1 MRIRRILAAVIAT
14 AALAGLGLTGAATAT
29 AQGAP
34 SYVTPSECK
43 QGGGT
48 ADLADIWPSGPWTAA
63 PSTGASAAPTP
74 TAASSPGGRRF

>member
-1 MRIRRILAAVIAT
+1 MRIRRILAALIAT

-34 SYVTPSECK
+34 SVVTPSECQ

-48 ADLADIWPSGPWTAA
+48 ADLTDNVCK
-63 PSTGASAAPTP
+63 
-74 TAASSPGGRRF
+74 GGTHDGEKVD

>member
-34 SYVTPSECK
+34 SYVTPSQCR

-48 ADLADIWPSGPWTAA
+48 PAINE
-63 PSTGASAAPTP
+63 
-74 TAASSPGGRRF
+74 PGNLCKGGTHDGEPVD

>member
-29 AQGAP
+29 VATAQGAAT
-34 SYVTPSECK
+34 YVTPSECK

-48 ADLADIWPSGPWTAA
+48 PDLTDNVCK
-63 PSTGASAAPTP
+63 
-74 TAASSPGGRRF
+74 GGTHNGEQVD

>member
-14 AALAGLGLTGAATAT
+14 AALAGLGLTGAATAS

-48 ADLADIWPSGPWTAA
+48 PDLTDNLCK
-63 PSTGASAAPTP
+63 
-74 TAASSPGGRRF
+74 GGTHNGEKID

>member
-14 AALAGLGLTGAATAT
+14 AALAGLGLTGAASASAATATATAT

-34 SYVTPSECK
+34 STVTPSECK

-48 ADLADIWPSGPWTAA
+48 PAINEEGNFCK
-63 PSTGASAAPTP
+63 
-74 TAASSPGGRRF
+74 GGTQDGQQID

>member
-14 AALAGLGLTGAATAT
+14 VALAGLGLTGAATAT

-34 SYVTPSECK
+34 SVVTPSECK

-48 ADLADIWPSGPWTAA
+48 PAINEAGNYCK
-63 PSTGASAAPTP
+63 
-74 TAASSPGGRRF
+74 GGTYDGEQVD

>member
-29 AQGAP
+29 AAQGAP
-34 SYVTPSECK
+34 SYVTPSECR

-48 ADLADIWPSGPWTAA
+48 ADLTDNLCK
-63 PSTGASAAPTP
+63 
-74 TAASSPGGRRF
+74 GGTHNGEKID

>member
-29 AQGAP
+29 AATAQGAP
-34 SYVTPSECK
+34 SYVTPSQCK

-48 ADLADIWPSGPWTAA
+48 ADLTDNLCK
-63 PSTGASAAPTP
+63 
-74 TAASSPGGRRF
+74 GGTHDGERID

>member
-29 AQGAP
+29 AATAQGAP
-34 SYVTPSECK
+34 SDVSPSQCK

-48 ADLADIWPSGPWTAA
+48 ADLTDNLCK
-63 PSTGASAAPTP
+63 
-74 TAASSPGGRRF
+74 GGTYDGERID

>member
-34 SYVTPSECK
+34 SVVSPSECR
-43 QGGGT
+43 QGGGEPRI
-48 ADLADIWPSGPWTAA
+48 DL
-63 PSTGASAAPTP
+63 
-74 TAASSPGGRRF
+74 PGNPCMGGTHNGEPVD